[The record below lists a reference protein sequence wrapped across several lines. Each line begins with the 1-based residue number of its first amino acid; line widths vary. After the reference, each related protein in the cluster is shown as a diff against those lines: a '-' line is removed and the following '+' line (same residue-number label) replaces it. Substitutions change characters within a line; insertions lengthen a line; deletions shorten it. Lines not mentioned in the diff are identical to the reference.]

1 MIRGHRKIESGRGA
15 RTGESMN
22 TVTVQRIYRDL
33 KEPLLLELLIGLP
46 DDPVVV
52 DAADVH
58 RPGMALMGYAENFLS
73 RRIQV
78 FGESEMAYLST
89 LAADQQ
95 RAAVERVLSL
105 DPPVIFVAMDQPVPE
120 PVIGLAR
127 ERRFPLVRSAL
138 PAVEFMAEITH
149 HLERVFSPST
159 EVHGTL
165 VDVYGVGLLFTGRSG
180 IGKSECAM
188 DLIERGHRLVADDI
202 VELTRS
208 SEDVLIGRYR
218 EVLRHHLEIRGV
230 GVIDVQAL
238 FGIRAIRM
246 QKRVEVEVQL
256 QEWDETVDYERVS
269 SENRFTE
276 ILGVN
281 LPQVLLPLFP
291 GKNITVISEVIAL
304 NFMLQIYGYDAAE
317 VLNERILE
325 KMRSSNRLRDYLD
338 HDRE

>member
-1 MIRGHRKIESGRGA
+1 MSA
-15 RTGESMN
+15 
-22 TVTVQRIYRDL
+22 VTVQRIYRDL
-33 KEPLLLELLIGLP
+33 KESLLLELLVGLP
-46 DDPVVV
+46 EEPASVV
-52 DAADVH
+52 AADVH
-58 RPGMALMGYAENFLS
+58 RPGMALMGYAENFLPG
-73 RRIQV
+73 RIQV
-78 FGESEMAYLST
+78 FGESEMAYLGN
-89 LAADQQ
+89 LPAADQ
-95 RAAVERVLSL
+95 RTAVERVLSL
-105 DPPVIFVAMDQPVPE
+105 DPPVIFVAMDQTVPE
-120 PVIGLAR
+120 PVVNLAR
-127 ERRFPLVRSAL
+127 ERRFPLIRSAL
-138 PAVEFMAEITH
+138 PAVEFMAELTH
-149 HLERVFSPST
+149 HLERVFSPRT

-202 VELTRS
+202 VELTRTN
-208 SEDVLIGRYR
+208 EDVLIGRYR

-256 QEWDETVDYERVS
+256 QEWDDTVDYERVG
-269 SENRFTE
+269 SENRYAE

-281 LPQVLLPLFP
+281 IPQVALPLFP

-304 NFMLQIYGYDAAE
+304 NFMLKIYGYDAAE
-317 VLNERILE
+317 VLNERILDT
-325 KMRSSNRLRDYLD
+325 MRSSNRLRDYLD

>member
-1 MIRGHRKIESGRGA
+1 MG
-15 RTGESMN
+15 
-22 TVTVQRIYRDL
+22 TVTVQQIYRDL
-33 KEPLLLELLIGLP
+33 KGPLLLELLVGLP
-46 DDPVVV
+46 GEPVAIS
-52 DAADVH
+52 AADIH

-73 RRIQV
+73 HRIQV
-78 FGESEMAYLST
+78 FGESEMAYLET
-89 LAADQQ
+89 LSAAEQ
-95 RAAVERVLSL
+95 RTSVERVLSL
-105 DPPVIFVAMDQPVPE
+105 HPPVIFIAMDQAVPE
-120 PVIGLAR
+120 PIVNLAR
-127 ERRFPLVRSAL
+127 EHKFPLIRSAL
-138 PAVEFMAEITH
+138 PAVEFMAELTH
-149 HLERVFSPST
+149 HLERAFSPRT

-202 VELTRS
+202 VELTRT

-256 QEWDETVDYERVS
+256 QEWDDSVDYERIG
-269 SENRFTE
+269 SENRYTE

-281 LPQVLLPLFP
+281 LPQVALPLFP

-304 NFMLQIYGYDAAE
+304 NFMLKIYGYDAAE
-317 VLNERILE
+317 VLNERILST
-325 KMRSSNRLRDYLD
+325 MRSSDRLHNYLD
-338 HDRE
+338 QDRE